1 MSFVYPGFL
10 FAIFAISIPIIIHL
24 FHFRRFRKVFFSNVS
39 FLQQLSDES
48 KKQSRLRHL
57 LVLAARVLAISF
69 LVLAF
74 ARPFIPVEDTLVS
87 MEGNAVSI
95 YVDNSFSMDALA
107 RQGRLFDDAREKA
120 REIAG
125 AYQSTD
131 LFQLLTNDF
140 EGRHQR
146 FVTREEFLAMVDE
159 IDVSPAVRNV
169 SEVLSRQSGLLQE
182 AQRDSRRAYLISDF
196 QKSSTLLEEVAVDT
210 SMVITF
216 LPLLAQAPE
225 NMYIDSC
232 WFASPVQLFGQ
243 TARLT
248 VRVVNGSEQPVST
261 QPVRLFIDDVQRTIA
276 TYDVAAGATTEV
288 ELSWT
293 VGSTGIQ
300 QGRVE
305 IVDYPVTFDDRL
317 FFSYRVNEEIPVL
330 SVYDGRPSPFLNALF
345 GSDSI
350 FRYEQMPAFSIDY
363 SRFTDFGLIILDGLN
378 AISTGL
384 SFELQNF
391 VDQGGH
397 LLVFPG
403 TSADLLSYQAFLGA
417 LGADVYTGM
426 DTIPVRV
433 SMIDERHRLYA
444 GVFEDLPENLDL
456 PLANKHY
463 LLSRRLTSN
472 SQLLMQMQSGA
483 PFLSVQAAGK
493 GQLFLAAVPLS
504 DAFSNFQRH
513 ALFVPTMVNIA
524 LQSQV
529 VQPLYHTLGHNRPVA
544 VKGLSGGPE
553 DVLYLRGRDM
563 EIIPEQRRSGNQW
576 NLFFYDQVTEAGNYL
591 LFADDE
597 PIKGL
602 SYNYDRR
609 ESALASYDIDALS
622 GALQDNGLGHV
633 NLLDTTGI
641 DFDVALQELRMG
653 RQLWRHFLVLALFF
667 LLVEVALLRWWR
679 SF

>member
-10 FAIFAISIPIIIHL
+10 FALFAISIPIIIHL
-24 FHFRRFRKVFFSNVS
+24 FHFRRFRKIFFSNVS

-57 LVLAARVLAISF
+57 LVLAARVLAVSS

-87 MEGNAVSI
+87 MDGNAVSI
-95 YVDNSFSMDALA
+95 YIDNSFSMDALA
-107 RQGRLFDDAREKA
+107 RQGRLLDDARQKA
-120 REIAG
+120 REIAE

-146 FVTREEFLAMVDE
+146 FVTREEFLVMVDQV
-159 IDVSPAVRNV
+159 DVSPAVRTLA
-169 SEVLSRQSGLLQE
+169 EVLSRQSALLQE
-182 AQRDSRRAYLISDF
+182 AQRGSRRTYLISDF
-196 QKSSTLLEEVAVDT
+196 QKSSTLLEEVVADT
-210 SMVITF
+210 TMVTTF
-216 LPLLAQAPE
+216 LPLPAQATE

-248 VRVVNGSEQPVST
+248 VRIVNDSEQPVTT

-276 TYDVAAGATTEV
+276 TYDVDAGGTAEV

-293 VGSTGIQ
+293 IGSTGIQ
-300 QGRVE
+300 QGWVE

-330 SVYDGRPSPFLNALF
+330 SVYEGSPSPFLNALF
-345 GSDSI
+345 GRDSI
-350 FRYEQMPAFSIDY
+350 FRFGQMPVFSIDY
-363 SRFTDFGLIILDGLN
+363 SRFTDYGLIILDGLN
-378 AISTGL
+378 GISTGL
-384 SFELQNF
+384 AFELQNF

-397 LLVFPG
+397 LLIFPG
-403 TSADLLSYQAFLGA
+403 TSADLLSYQVFLGS
-417 LGADVYTGM
+417 LGADVYAGR

-433 SMIDERHRLYA
+433 SMIDERHRLYD

-456 PLANKHY
+456 PLVNEHY
-463 LLSRRLTSN
+463 LLSRRLASS
-472 SQLLMQMQSGA
+472 SQLLMQMQNGA
-483 PFLSVQAAGK
+483 PFLSVQDAGK
-493 GQLFLAAVPLS
+493 GQLFLSAVPLN
-504 DAFSNFQRH
+504 DAYSNFQRH
-513 ALFVPTMVNIA
+513 ALFVPTLVNIA

-529 VQPLYHTLGHNRPVA
+529 VQLLYHTLGHNRPVA

-553 DVLYLRGRDM
+553 DVLYMRGLDM
-563 EIIPEQRRSGNQW
+563 EVIPEQRRSGNQW
-576 NLFFYDQVTEAGNYL
+576 NLFFYDQVSEAANYL

-609 ESALASYDIDALS
+609 ESALASHDMDDLS
-622 GALQDNGLGHV
+622 DELRNNGLGHIY
-633 NLLDTTGI
+633 LLDTSGI
-641 DFDVALQELRMG
+641 DFEVALEELRMG

-667 LLVEVALLRWWR
+667 LLVEVALLRWR
-679 SF
+679 R